1 MIYYR
6 TEEDVERAGFSSGI
20 AFRLLSFL
28 TPYRRK
34 AIGAGFLALGITA
47 MNLVQPVLVK
57 LAIDDGIAGKN
68 FTLLSVLSV
77 IYLATTAGGSLAIG
91 FQTWLLAQVG
101 QRVLYDIRTQLF
113 KRMQSLSLSFFD
125 TRNTGSLIS
134 RFTSDVNALNEILTE
149 GVVGTVTD
157 LIMIFGIV
165 AVMFALSWQLALAT
179 LVILPLLLLG
189 AAVFKAQALRSY
201 RKVRQLVSET
211 NANLAE
217 SILGVKITQA
227 FTREA
232 ENNALFYGVS
242 ERVLQANKRS
252 RLVGVSVIP
261 GVDLLT
267 AIAVGIVLWFGGRLV
282 LGDSALELGTVTAFL
297 LYIERLFQPVQ
308 ELGMRFDLLQSA
320 MASGER
326 IFGLLDEEPKV
337 KDQPGAPAMPPI
349 EGDVRFADVSFE
361 YLEGQPVL
369 QNVSFQ
375 AARGQTLALVG
386 ATGSGKTTIASLL
399 HRFYD
404 VTGGHIEI
412 DGLDIRSVTQVSL
425 RAQIGLVLQEPFLFS
440 GSIRENLAFGR
451 PDASEDEVIS
461 AAKVVNLHEQVMD
474 MDFGYDT
481 IVQERGSR
489 LSVGQRQLVSFARA
503 VLNDPKI
510 LVLDEATSNVDTQTE
525 AIIQE
530 ALESLMHGR
539 TSIVIAHRLSTVRNA
554 DQIIVMD
561 HGGIIER
568 GAHDE
573 LVNAGGHYER
583 LYRLGF
589 SVDEADLDENLVPQS
604 ST

>member
-6 TEEDVERAGFSSGI
+6 TEDDVERAGFNSGI
-20 AFRLLSFL
+20 ALRLLSFL
-28 TPYRRK
+28 TPYRRR
-34 AIGAGFLALGITA
+34 ALGAGFLALGITG

-57 LAIDDGIAGKN
+57 LAIDEGIAGEN

-91 FQTWLLAQVG
+91 LQTWLLAQVG
-101 QRVLYDIRTQLF
+101 QKVLYDIRTQLF

-134 RFTSDVNALNEILTE
+134 RFTSDVNSLNEVLTE
-149 GVVGTVTD
+149 GVVGTITD
-157 LIMIFGIV
+157 LILIVGIV
-165 AVMFALSWQLALAT
+165 AVMFALSWQLALVT
-179 LVILPLLLLG
+179 LVVLPLLLVG
-189 AAVFKAQALRSY
+189 AAVFEVQALRSY

-227 FTREA
+227 FTRES
-232 ENNALFYGVS
+232 ENSALFYGVS
-242 ERVLQANKRS
+242 ERELQAHKRS
-252 RLVGVSVIP
+252 RMVGVTVIP

-267 AIAVGIVLWFGGRLV
+267 AIAVGLVLWVGGRLV
-282 LGDSALELGTVTAFL
+282 LGDSMLELGTVTAFL

-337 KDQPGAPAMPPI
+337 KDQPDAPAMPAI
-349 EGDVRFADVSFE
+349 EGRVRFVDVGFE
-361 YLEGQPVL
+361 YVKGQPVL
-369 QNVSFQ
+369 QNVSFE
-375 AARGQTLALVG
+375 ATRGETLALVG
-386 ATGSGKTTIASLL
+386 ATGSGKTTIANLL

-404 VTGGHIEI
+404 VTGGRIEI
-412 DGLDIRSVTQVSL
+412 DGIDIRSVEQASL
-425 RAQIGLVLQEPFLFS
+425 RAQVGLVLQEPFLFS
-440 GSIRENLAFGR
+440 GSIRDNLTFGR
-451 PDASEDEVIS
+451 PDASDEEVIS

-481 IVQERGSR
+481 VVHERGAR

-510 LVLDEATSNVDTQTE
+510 LILDEATSNVDTQTE
-525 AIIQE
+525 AVIQK
-530 ALESLMHGR
+530 ALERLMRGR

-561 HGGIIER
+561 HGRIVEQGT
-568 GAHDE
+568 HDE
-573 LVNAGGHYER
+573 LVDAGGYYER

-589 SVDEADLDENLVPQS
+589 SVDEADLDEDLVPQS

>member
-6 TEEDVERAGFSSGI
+6 TEDDVERAGFNSGI
-20 AFRLLSFL
+20 ALRLLSFL
-28 TPYRRK
+28 TRYRRK
-34 AIGAGFLALGITA
+34 AVGAGFLALGITA

-57 LAIDDGIAGKN
+57 LAIDDGIANKN
-68 FTLLSVLSV
+68 LTLLTVLSLT
-77 IYLATTAGGSLAIG
+77 YLATTAGGSLAIG
-91 FQTWLLAQVG
+91 LQTWLLAQVG

-113 KRMQSLSLSFFD
+113 KRMQSLSLAFFD

-149 GVVGTVTD
+149 GVIGTITD
-157 LIMIFGIV
+157 LIIVVGIV
-165 AVMFALSWQLALAT
+165 VVMFALSWQLALAT
-179 LVILPLLLLG
+179 LVVLPLLLVG
-189 AAVFKAQALRSY
+189 AAVFEVQALRSY
-201 RKVRQLVSET
+201 RKVRQLISET
-211 NANLAE
+211 NANVAE

-227 FTREA
+227 FTRES
-232 ENNALFYGVS
+232 ENDALFSEVS
-242 ERVLQANKRS
+242 ERNLQAHKRS

-267 AIAVGIVLWFGGRLV
+267 AIAVGLVLWIGGRLV

-337 KDQPGAPAMPPI
+337 KDRRDAAAMPAI
-349 EGDVRFADVSFE
+349 AGEVRFDDVSFE

-369 QNVSFQ
+369 KNVSFR
-375 AARGQTLALVG
+375 AARGETIALVG

-404 VTGGHIEI
+404 VTGGGIEI
-412 DGLDIRSVTQVSL
+412 DGIDIRNVTQTSL
-425 RAQIGLVLQEPFLFS
+425 RAQVGLVLQEPFLFS
-440 GSIRENLAFGR
+440 GSIRDNIAFGK

-461 AAKVVNLHEQVMD
+461 AAKVVNLHERVIA

-481 IVQERGSR
+481 VVQERGAR

-510 LVLDEATSNVDTQTE
+510 LILDEATSNVDTQTE
-525 AIIQE
+525 ALIQE
-530 ALESLMHGR
+530 GLESLMRGR
-539 TSIVIAHRLSTVRNA
+539 TSVVIAHRLSTVRNA
-554 DQIIVMD
+554 DQIIVID
-561 HGGIIER
+561 HGRVVEQ